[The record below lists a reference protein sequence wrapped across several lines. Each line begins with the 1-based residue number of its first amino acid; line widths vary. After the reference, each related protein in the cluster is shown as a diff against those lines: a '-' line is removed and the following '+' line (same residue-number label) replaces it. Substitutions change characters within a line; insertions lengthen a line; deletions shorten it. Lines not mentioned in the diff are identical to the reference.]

1 MLGESGRTVVHVI
14 EPQDLFV
21 PALLDVFTEAGLFVD
36 HVSAAIDP
44 RRLLDDQP
52 HVVFLDTDYLPD
64 PVESVRL
71 AHVLAPRALIFVYSN
86 ATTDMLRRSFEG
98 AGAEVVL
105 TKSAPRGEIVAG
117 LREVERRRRE
127 HRA

>member
-1 MLGESGRTVVHVI
+1 MLEEPGRTVAHVI

-21 PALLDVFTEAGLFVD
+21 PALLDVFSEAGLFVD
-36 HVSAAIDP
+36 YVSAAVDP

-64 PVESVRL
+64 PIESVRL
-71 AHVLAPRALIFVYSN
+71 AHVLAPQALIFVYCKTMTE
-86 ATTDMLRRSFEG
+86 AIRRSFSG
-98 AGAEVVL
+98 AGAEIVF

-117 LREVERRRRE
+117 LREVSRRRRE
-127 HRA
+127 RRA